1 MRGMLNR
8 EPTRFVNSRHV
19 SRIREGGAILPLI
32 AIGMLAIIGV
42 AGFAIDSS
50 HMFVNVTRL
59 QNGLDAAALSAA
71 KTLNSSNGNQALATA
86 HGTEAFV
93 EHLVGEL
100 SNGNLNIGF
109 EYSDTLNPFAPNAA
123 GKRYARASVTNLNI
137 PIWFARVLPG
147 VSNQATIGT
156 TAVAG
161 PIPLSNGAEVC
172 DIAPVIMCGD
182 STDLDPTDGTLFG
195 LSYGNSAPNQCLKLP
210 SGHKPWDELECGEQP
225 AEDIIGP
232 GNFLLARIACPGGDC
247 VREAFAGENSS
258 CLSDSSTIPSEPG
271 NKVGPVFQGVNTRFD
286 KYKGAGL
293 NRTDH
298 PPDLVVGAM
307 RYPEYLSRYAGPSYD
322 NSYGV
327 AQRRIMAVPIA
338 DCSGTNTG
346 QSDLPLLGF
355 GCYFLTEPISGPG
368 GPNSVLKGQLV
379 VQCETGGKPT
389 ANPTTTNSEFNTYKI
404 LLYNDPG
411 NDAS

>member
-1 MRGMLNR
+1 M
-8 EPTRFVNSRHV
+8 EHTQPTRLRKLL
-19 SRIREGGAILPLI
+19 RTRERGAILPLI
-32 AIGMLAIIGV
+32 AIGMLTIIGV

-86 HGTEAFV
+86 HGTEAFG
-93 EHLVGEL
+93 EHLEGEL
-100 SNGNLNIGF
+100 GGGTLTIGF
-109 EYSDTLNPFAPNAA
+109 EYSDTLNPFTPTGVGA
-123 GKRYARASVTNLNI
+123 RYARATVANHNI

-147 VSNQATIGT
+147 VGNEATIGT

-161 PIPLSNGAEVC
+161 PIPLNNGAEVC
-172 DIAPVIMCGD
+172 DIAPVVMCGD
-182 STDLDPTDGTLFG
+182 ATDTDATDGTLFG
-195 LSYGNSAPNQCLKLP
+195 LDYGNNAPVQCLKLP
-210 SGHKPWDELECGEQP
+210 SGNKPWDELECGEQP

-232 GNFLLARIACPGGDC
+232 GNFLLARIACPGGNC
-247 VREAFAGENSS
+247 VREAFAGEGSA
-258 CLSDSSTIPSEPG
+258 CLSDSSTIPTEPG
-271 NKVGPVFQGVNTRFD
+271 NTVGPVFQGVNTRFD
-286 KYKGAGL
+286 EYKGAGL

-307 RYPEYLSRYAGPSYD
+307 RYTEYLSRYAGPSYD
-322 NSYGV
+322 NTYGV
-327 AQRRIMAVPIA
+327 AQRRIIAVPIA

-355 GCYFLTEPISGPG
+355 GCYFLTEPIDKG

-379 VQCETGGKPT
+379 VQCETGGKPS
-389 ANPTTTNSEFNTYKI
+389 ANPTTTNSEFNTFKI